1 MKKIFFI
8 AGLFMLASCET
19 LLLPDPTGPERQ
31 IALQARLMTTDTLH
45 TVYAAYS
52 EHDSLEQ
59 AEDLT
64 IACYVNGECV
74 AVTSESVV
82 GETEKYSD
90 KKAQWRAYTFR
101 ADIHPGDS
109 VRIEATSPT
118 ERATASVKAPDAVP
132 VPEVSMDVIPSED
145 GESYLDRLRFRIHV
159 EDQPGKRNWY
169 RLSTSMRRVVN
180 ERHPAGVVYPY
191 YGWTGDDSW
200 HCVYDRTEYISMS
213 NATDVFLNP
222 DGRTVDKWTKDY
234 LANEYNFFTDEL
246 IEDGAVDL
254 TLETL
259 ADSICHL
266 LLSSYSVCTYHGS
279 FYVYFDLQNLSRED
293 YLNSRMQEMKY
304 LSLTD
309 VEFVDG
315 LFSEDLVLPDN
326 VKGGIGLI
334 TVRSVSRVVFMLG
347 EKYNEGQAD
356 FGWPLD

>member
-52 EHDSLEQ
+52 KYDSLEQ

-82 GETEKYSD
+82 GETERYSD

-145 GESYLDRLRFRIHV
+145 GESYLDWLRFRIHV

-180 ERHPAGVVYPY
+180 ERHPAGIVSPY
-191 YGWTGDDSW
+191 YDWTGDDSW
-200 HCVYDRTEYISMS
+200 HCVYDKTEDISMS

-222 DGRTVDKWTKDY
+222 DGRTVNKWTKDY

-279 FYVYFDLQNLSRED
+279 FYVFFDLQNLSRED
-293 YLNSRMQEMKY
+293 YLNSRMREMKY

-326 VKGGIGLI
+326 VKGGIGLV
-334 TVRSVSRVVFMLG
+334 TVRSVSRAVLFLG
-347 EKYNEGQAD
+347 EKTGD
-356 FGWPLD
+356 PFDWPEE